1 MSKSTNGNTKIVYSG
16 GGISFCGALFLIF
29 LVLKLLKI
37 IDWSWWWV
45 TAPIWIPIGLVVACF
60 LTYLLVVVIVA
71 LCTRI
76 KHKNRHKKI
85 KSYYKT
91 MFDDEE
97 N

>member
-1 MSKSTNGNTKIVYSG
+1 MSKDNVKVVYSG

-45 TAPIWIPIGLVVACF
+45 TAPLWIPTCLVLGGLILYF
-60 LTYLLVVVIVA
+60 LFVIILA
-71 LCTRI
+71 LCSVI
-76 KHKNRHKKI
+76 KDRRKHKKI

-91 MFDDEE
+91 MFDDDDDS
-97 N
+97 